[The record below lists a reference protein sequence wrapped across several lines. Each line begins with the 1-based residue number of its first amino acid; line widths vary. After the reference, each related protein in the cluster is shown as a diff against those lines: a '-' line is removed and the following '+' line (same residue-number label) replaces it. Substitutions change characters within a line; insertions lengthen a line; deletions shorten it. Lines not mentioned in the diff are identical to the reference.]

1 MYCLECGT
9 KINDDELQ
17 CPRCGSSVVDMKAR
31 IAAAEEQIVYTDAVS
46 PSSTSKLP
54 LVKDRSY
61 QDRDGKP
68 LDLSQKVD
76 VSSLHKDENDLT
88 AIPEL
93 GAKDPF
99 ITMPMQR
106 IVADS
111 GRVVAD
117 VDREAKVYRQGA
129 RRAPFPMKPFLGGV
143 VIVLVIL
150 AAWSF
155 APQINDAVQQ
165 VLQSD
170 SQQTAASVPTA
181 TQQSSSTQGASTA
194 KAYTED
200 DFKLDLSQAYQDLAS
215 WRTDVDKRVED
226 LEGYFLVTNKSTRQ
240 GYADTCN
247 ATIEDITSSRSSLA
261 QLCQQAGVSQGS
273 ESYSKYQKID
283 ELYGYLLDRLNV
295 VSQCWE
301 KSLGYDNPKSYSS
314 QILSPLTSDL
324 SNGTSISETAFDK
337 LYPNANPDA

>member
-61 QDRDGKP
+61 QDKDGKP
-68 LDLSQKVD
+68 LDLSQEVD
-76 VSSLHKDENDLT
+76 VASLHKDESDLR

-93 GAKDPF
+93 GAEDPF

-117 VDREAKVYRQGA
+117 VDRDAKVYRQGK
-129 RRAPFPMKPFLGGV
+129 RRTPFPMKPFLGGV
-143 VIVLVIL
+143 VIILVIL

-155 APQINDAVQQ
+155 APQIQETVQRFIP
-165 VLQSD
+165 
-170 SQQTAASVPTA
+170 SQQQALTVSVPTA
-181 TQQSSSTQGASTA
+181 TQNSSADSSSA
-194 KAYTED
+194 KTYTD
-200 DFKLDLSQAYQDLAS
+200 ADFKYDLSRSYQDLAS
-215 WRTDVDKRVED
+215 WRSDVDKRVEE
-226 LEGYFLVTNKSTRQ
+226 LEGYFLVTNKTTRQ

-247 ATIEDITSSRSSLA
+247 STIEDITKSRESLA
-261 QLCQQAGVSQGS
+261 QLCQSAGVAQGS
-273 ESYSKYQKID
+273 ELYSTYQQVD
-283 ELYGYLLDRLNV
+283 QLYGYLLDRLNV

-301 KSLGYDNPKSYSS
+301 VSLSYDNPKSYSS
-314 QILSPLTSDL
+314 KILAPLTSDL
-324 SNGTSISETAFDK
+324 SNGNSISETAFDK
-337 LYPNANPDA
+337 LYPNVNIEQ

>member
-61 QDRDGKP
+61 QDKDGKP
-68 LDLSQKVD
+68 LDLSQEVD
-76 VSSLHKDENDLT
+76 IASLHKDESDLR

-93 GAKDPF
+93 GAEDPF

-117 VDREAKVYRQGA
+117 VDRDAKVYRQGK
-129 RRAPFPMKPFLGGV
+129 RRTPFPMKPFLGGV
-143 VIVLVIL
+143 VIILVIL

-155 APQINDAVQQ
+155 APQIQETVQRFIPA
-165 VLQSD
+165 
-170 SQQTAASVPTA
+170 QQQASTVSVPTA
-181 TQQSSSTQGASTA
+181 TQNSSADSSSA
-194 KAYTED
+194 KTYTEA
-200 DFKLDLSQAYQDLAS
+200 DFKYDLSRSYQDLAS
-215 WRTDVDKRVED
+215 WRSDVDKRVEE
-226 LEGYFLVTNKSTRQ
+226 LEGYFLVTNKTTRQ

-247 ATIEDITSSRSSLA
+247 STIEDITKSRESLA
-261 QLCQQAGVSQGS
+261 QLCQSAGVAQGS
-273 ESYSKYQKID
+273 ELYSTYQQVD
-283 ELYGYLLDRLNV
+283 QLYGYLLDRLNV
-295 VSQCWE
+295 VSQCWGV
-301 KSLGYDNPKSYSS
+301 SLSYDNPKSYSS
-314 QILSPLTSDL
+314 KILAPLTSDL
-324 SNGTSISETAFDK
+324 SNGNSISETAFDK
-337 LYPNANPDA
+337 LYPNVNIEQ